1 VFNLLTASWLPVVRR
16 HSGVCTIRLAQI
28 TDNHSDDPV
37 ISIAWPR
44 PDFRI
49 ATLEFLIGLLTTAC
63 PPTQRAWDRWFA
75 SPPTSGDLDAAFA
88 PFVPAFNLDGDG
100 PRFMQDR
107 EDLQTDPSDIEQMLI
122 ETPGDATRQK
132 NTDLLVHRDQIRTFG
147 LPAAAMAL
155 YTLQSW
161 APAGGAGIR
170 TGLRGGGPLVT
181 LALPSPSP
189 TLWEL
194 VWANVP
200 AGGQTPEP
208 DDFPLVFPW
217 LAPTVQ
223 SRDATTVTPN
233 DAHPL
238 QAWWGMPRRIR
249 LDFRDGDGQCGLTG
263 ASGTVHAV
271 GWRQRPGGANY
282 NAWGLKHPLTPHYR
296 PKPGGEYLPTHPQ
309 PGGIGYRDWIG
320 LVLSSKDGAKL
331 PAACIATWRASRAPY
346 GTRPRIL
353 AAGFDMDNAKARSF
367 IEAEMPLND
376 AASDELAYDL
386 VQAAEIVAGLLRMGV
401 RSGLYSAGAT
411 VKLDALVLN
420 TARERLWEETEA
432 AFFTALRNNG
442 PDARKDWLEKTLRP
456 TAFRLFDD
464 AVPLAPDA
472 DPAAAARISNA
483 RRGLGIAL
491 HGYGKMGEALMAALG
506 FPPPERKSGA
516 GGRGKK
522 GKKP

>member
-1 VFNLLTASWLPVVRR
+1 MLNLLAASWLPVVRR
-16 HSGVCTIRLAQI
+16 HSGACTIRPAQI
-28 TDNHSDDPV
+28 IDTHTDDPI
-37 ISIAWPR
+37 ISVAWPR

-49 ATLEFLIGLLTTAC
+49 ATLELLIGLLTTAC
-63 PPTQRAWDRWFA
+63 PPSTRTWDRWFR
-75 SPPTSGDLDAAFA
+75 SPPTPDALDEAFA

-107 EDLQTDPSDIEQMLI
+107 EDLQTDPSGIEQMLI
-122 ETPGDATRQK
+122 ETPGDATKQK
-132 NTDLLVHRDQIRTFG
+132 NTDLLVHRDQIGTLGR
-147 LPAAAMAL
+147 PAAAMAL

-200 AGGQTPEP
+200 AGGKPPDQ
-208 DDFPLVFPW
+208 DDFLLVFPW

-223 SRDATTVTPN
+223 SDDKTTVTPD

-249 LDFRDGDGQCGLTG
+249 LDFRDGDGRCGLTG
-263 ASGTVHAV
+263 APDSVQVTGF
-271 GWRQRPGGANY
+271 RQRPRGANY
-282 NAWGLKHPLTPHYR
+282 NAWGLKHPLTPHYQ
-296 PKPGGEYLPTHPQ
+296 PKAGGEYLPTHPQ

-320 LVLSSKDGAKL
+320 LVLPSNDKNKL
-331 PAACIATWRASRAPY
+331 PAACIATWRDTRAPY

-376 AASDELAYDL
+376 TATDELAYDL
-386 VQAAEIVAGLLRMGV
+386 VQAAEIVAALLRMGV
-401 RSGLYSAGAT
+401 RSGLYSSGAT
-411 VKLDALVLN
+411 VKPDALVFS

-432 AFFTALRNNG
+432 AFFAALRNNA
-442 PDARKDWLEKTLRP
+442 PDARKTWLEKTLRP
-456 TAFRLFDD
+456 TALRLFDD

-472 DPAAAARISNA
+472 DPTAAARISNA
-483 RRGLGIAL
+483 RRGLDFAL
-491 HGYGKMGEALMAALG
+491 NGYGKMGEALMAALG
-506 FPPPERKSGA
+506 FPPPDRKSGA